1 MKVSLVCDDTI
12 NITIDSVEKKNRF
25 YIAVRL
31 FRNRSQMTSKCAENK
46 KVAHEAQLSVSLM
59 KKQSKCENN

>member
-1 MKVSLVCDDTI
+1 MKVSLACDDTI
-12 NITIDSVEKKNRF
+12 NKRQRRKKNRF

-59 KKQSKCENN
+59 KNQSKCENN

>member
-1 MKVSLVCDDTI
+1 MKVSLACDDTI

-25 YIAVRL
+25 YIVVRL
-31 FRNRSQMTSKCAENK
+31 FRNRSQTTSKCAENK

-59 KKQSKCENN
+59 KNPSKCENN